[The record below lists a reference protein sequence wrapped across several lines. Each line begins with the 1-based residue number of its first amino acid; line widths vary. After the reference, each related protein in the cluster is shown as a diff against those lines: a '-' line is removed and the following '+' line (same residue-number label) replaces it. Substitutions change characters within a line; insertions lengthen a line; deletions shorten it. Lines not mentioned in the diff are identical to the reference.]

1 MKDPIQSTGRKLVI
15 SRRHFV
21 VGAILAGASAGT
33 YAAQPKVR
41 HTPIDK
47 QKFASWV
54 PEKIGPWTVVSAS
67 GVVLPPP
74 DALSARLYD
83 NLVTRVYAGP
93 DEPPVMLC
101 IAYNYKQDGVL
112 QLHRPEVC
120 YPAGGYQLSPTVPVT
135 LALGP
140 GREIDANAFAAT
152 STERVEQVLY
162 WTRVDNAFPRSW
174 LDQRIVVM
182 KANLRGAIPDGALVR
197 VSIADGD
204 QSRSLETLR
213 RCLATFLE
221 GAPLPL
227 QRVLAGDK
235 D

>member
-1 MKDPIQSTGRKLVI
+1 MKDPTQPPRRELVI

-21 VGAILAGASAGT
+21 IGAVLAGASAGT

-41 HTPIDK
+41 HSPIDK
-47 QKFASWV
+47 QKFISWV
-54 PEKIGPWTVVSAS
+54 PEKVGPWTVVSAS

-83 NLVTRVYAGP
+83 NLVTRVFAGP

-112 QLHRPEVC
+112 QLHRPEIC
-120 YPAGGYQLSPTVPVT
+120 YPAGGYRLSPTVPVT
-135 LALGP
+135 LSLGP

-152 STERVEQVLY
+152 SAERIEQVLY
-162 WTRVDNAFPRSW
+162 WTRVDKAFPRSW
-174 LDQRIVVM
+174 LDQRIAVM

-197 VSIADGD
+197 VSIADSD
-204 QSRSLETLR
+204 QPRSLETLR
-213 RCLATFLE
+213 RFLATFLE
-221 GAPLPL
+221 VAPQPL
-227 QRVLAGDK
+227 QRVLAGEK
-235 D
+235 Q